1 MTPDADSRHHHLQ
14 VMTALIPLETVA
26 LARLDSL
33 VGLDVQSPKQIER
46 ITMFSCNPVA
56 VLASMLEPS
65 GK

>member
-33 VGLDVQSPKQIER
+33 VGLDVQSPK
-46 ITMFSCNPVA
+46 
-56 VLASMLEPS
+56 
-65 GK
+65 